1 MPSTVTAPTTSLG
14 PSADILDVS
23 HHGGVHV
30 GQQVD
35 HGGLERLWS
44 ASSSFSSGSNHAQ
57 LPQASVTV
65 EQTASVEL
73 ISHGSIWRP
82 KSCRSDDASHL
93 MVLGTDRV
101 LLYTEGCELREW
113 GEQATAGMSS
123 VSFSSRPGTAG
134 SLSSLSSL
142 PLGPSPMKQVQGR
155 GKDQARAP
163 GISLTARVGSAG
175 ELMLPARGGAEWSDD
190 EDHAFELGG
199 RGDNVAVS
207 TKCRVAVSLN
217 QLVDAVAVDG
227 AESDTLLVI
236 YCPSTN
242 KLNDPTSL
250 RARTSQLSRSFRHGL
265 LSKSRS
271 RRLPKE
277 ILQQVPEDSYHFYV
291 QFASKEAADSM
302 RMAVLGQARKFYE
315 CMVWLSKQFPMPR
328 CQSSIMMLT
337 CGRRDGCDGRKERQ
351 GVLRDTN
358 VVAFTRAF
366 PALGEEI
373 GLPLDVSHGL
383 CALARGD
390 EQWCAPSPLITT
402 FYLQTP
408 LGMAT
413 AEVGLLD
420 LEQSWVDG
428 SAPVEVVGE
437 LRDETAETDEG
448 GEYRWQVT
456 MTFQVTRG
464 DTVIGKCVIDDEAAR
479 GGGDPRGA
487 AESQPRPVRRRES
500 HGLGAPLV
508 VSLVALRAA
517 KGVIRSIKGRGGKK
531 PGKKKGGHAA
541 KSRRLES
548 ERKISPKNL
557 HEWSIAVLGIDVSLE
572 PRTRRVSTVTRKVS
586 VTHCQEDDSHTPRV
600 ELPRPILT
608 LMHRH
613 SDVVTPDIATR
624 FLVGL
629 DSETKAYTG
638 LIKMIEFWSEHNLSD
653 LRPNRAA
660 FASMKTHYP
669 HGVIGWSEKSDCLIT
684 YEAMGLWPDA
694 YKQVIQ
700 DGIAEDDILNHMLVC
715 YLFNF
720 RELDG
725 RAWPDGKAV
734 KIMDLDGLRLGH
746 INTAGFKFITSIA
759 NVLAIMF
766 PQRMHQCIFINAP
779 SFWNI
784 AWSVMKNVVPEK
796 VRSQMQV
803 FNRGSGE
810 KAREALLEYL
820 DESELDVLFP
830 EPNLDNAYENRLL
843 EYIRRSAP

>member
-1 MPSTVTAPTTSLG
+1 MTTSCAIHQG
-14 PSADILDVS
+14 E
-23 HHGGVHV
+23 GK
-30 GQQVD
+30 VD
-35 HGGLERLWS
+35 PGGLERLWS
-44 ASSSFSSGSNHAQ
+44 ASSSLSSGSSAHV
-57 LPQASVTV
+57 PSGTSVGV
-65 EQTASVEL
+65 EQTACVEL
-73 ISHGSIWRP
+73 ISHGSVAHP
-82 KSCRSDDASHL
+82 KSCRSEATSHL

-101 LLYTEGCELREW
+101 LLYTEGNELQDW
-113 GEQATAGMSS
+113 GEQATAGVSS

-134 SLSSLSSL
+134 SESSRSSRALVPSLSSL
-142 PLGPSPMKQVQGR
+142 PLLPSLSSPMKQVQVRGR
-155 GKDQARAP
+155 DQARTP
-163 GISLTARVGSAG
+163 SISLTARVGSAG
-175 ELMLPARGGAEWSDD
+175 ELVLPSQSGAEWSDD
-190 EDHAFELGG
+190 EDQAPELGG
-199 RGDNVAVS
+199 RGDYAAS

-227 AESDTLLVI
+227 PEGDTLLVI

-250 RARTSQLSRSFRHGL
+250 RARTSQLSKSFRRGL
-265 LSKSRS
+265 LSKSSRS

-277 ILQQVPEDSYHFYV
+277 ILQQVPGDSYHFYV
-291 QFASKEAADSM
+291 QFASAEAAESM

-315 CMVWLSKQFPMPR
+315 CIVWLSKQFPMPQ
-328 CQSSIMMLT
+328 CQSSIMMVT
-337 CGRRDGCDGRKERQ
+337 CGRRDGPQGARDGRHGRH
-351 GVLRDTN
+351 GAMRDTHAS
-358 VVAFTRAF
+358 AFTRAF

-373 GLPLDVSHGL
+373 GLPREVSHGL

-390 EQWCAPSPLITT
+390 DEQWCAPSPLVTT
-402 FYLQTP
+402 FYIQTP

-437 LRDETAETDEG
+437 LREETCEDDTD

-456 MTFQVTRG
+456 MAFRVTRG
-464 DTVIGKCVIDDEAAR
+464 DTVVGKYVDGDETTHLGGDAAR
-479 GGGDPRGA
+479 A
-487 AESQPRPVRRRES
+487 AQSQPRAVQRKVS

-517 KGVIRSIKGRGGKK
+517 KGVVRSIKGRSGKK
-531 PGKKKGGHAA
+531 EGKKKGGHAA
-541 KSRRLES
+541 KSRRPEPD
-548 ERKISPKNL
+548 RKISPKNL
-557 HEWSIAVLGIDVSLE
+557 HDWSIAVLGIDISLE
-572 PRTRRVSTVTRKVS
+572 PRTRRANTATRKVS
-586 VTHCQEDDSHTPRV
+586 MTHCQLDDTHAPSV
-600 ELPRPILT
+600 DLPRSILT
-608 LMHRH
+608 LMDRH
-613 SDVVTPDIATR
+613 SGVVTPDIATR
-624 FLVGL
+624 FMMGL

-638 LIKMIEFWSEHNLSD
+638 LVKMIEFWDEHGLGD

-660 FASMKTHYP
+660 FSSMKKHYP

-684 YEAMGLWPDA
+684 YEAMGLWPEA
-694 YKQVIQ
+694 YKRVIQ
-700 DGIAEDDILNHMLVC
+700 DGNSEEDILHHMLVC

-720 RELDG
+720 RELDS

-803 FNRGSGE
+803 FNRGSRD

-820 DESELDVLFP
+820 DECELDVLFP
-830 EPNLDNAYENRLL
+830 EPQLENPYETRLL
-843 EYIRRSAP
+843 EYILA